1 MYIFGVNNDK
11 MDNME
16 SHIEDNFGKDYLKG
30 DASLADMMIEGV
42 AQLYGV
48 DVHLLRKPMKKLT
61 QEEYDIVKNAALSAF
76 RMGTL
81 N

>member
-11 MDNME
+11 MDNLE
-16 SHIEDNFGKDYLKG
+16 SHIQNNFGKDYLKG
-30 DASLADMMIEGV
+30 DASLADIMIESV
-42 AQLYGV
+42 AEVYGV

-61 QEEYDIVKNAALSAF
+61 QEEYDTVQNAALSAF
-76 RMGTL
+76 MMGTL